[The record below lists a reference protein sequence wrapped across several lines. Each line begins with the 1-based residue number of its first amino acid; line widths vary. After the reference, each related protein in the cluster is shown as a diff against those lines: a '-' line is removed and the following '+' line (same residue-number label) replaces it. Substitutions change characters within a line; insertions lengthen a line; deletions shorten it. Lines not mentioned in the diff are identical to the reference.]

1 MSASQTKQAVIERL
15 KNNELLQTPG
25 LSPIRRSPGDLS
37 VDQPAGEP
45 ESRVLE
51 AAAVALE
58 GGQTHYVDVPGIAPL
73 REKIAEFLRDHFG
86 VTGSDAQRVI
96 VTAGVQESRFLTI
109 QMIGDLFEQIV
120 LPEVVHPGVR
130 QAAGIRDVG
139 AKFVPV
145 DEQNGMLVSP
155 DTIRSELEA
164 GARLF
169 YLESPSRLTGAS
181 YDAGSARQ
189 IAEMIAEHD
198 AAVIW
203 DQGLAPWVEPDS
215 YVSLA
220 SLPEMA
226 DRVAVVGE
234 LWPGTG
240 LESWFVG
247 YIGAK
252 TEWIEP
258 MRSQKQI
265 MAICTSTASQF
276 AALEAAELYADTNR
290 NLRERLSGARQQAA
304 EGVGSNGV
312 ELLRGDAATI
322 LAARVEDAGET
333 ARKLQEAGF
342 DVAAG
347 SAFGAPDVLR
357 FAVSTDQTINDALG
371 HLVQ

>member
-1 MSASQTKQAVIERL
+1 MTASQTKEAIIERF

-25 LSPIRRSPGDLS
+25 LSPIRQSPQDLS
-37 VDQPAGEP
+37 VEQPAREP

-73 REKIAEFLRDHFG
+73 REKIAEFLREQFQ
-86 VTGSDAQRVI
+86 VETSDVQRVI

-109 QMIGDLFEQIV
+109 QMIGDLFKQIV
-120 LPEVVHPGVR
+120 LPEVVHPGAR
-130 QAAGIRDVG
+130 QVAGIRDVG

-145 DEQNGMLVSP
+145 DEQNGMLVSLE
-155 DTIRSELEA
+155 TIRSELEG

-169 YLESPSRLTGAS
+169 YLESPSRLTGAT
-181 YDAGSARQ
+181 YDADSVRQ
-189 IAEMIAEHD
+189 IAGMIAEHD

-203 DQGLAPWVEPDS
+203 DQGLAPWVEPDT

-220 SLPEMA
+220 SQPDMA
-226 DRVAVVGE
+226 ERVAVLGE
-234 LWPGTG
+234 LWPGAG
-240 LESWFVG
+240 LESWFIG

-252 TEWIEP
+252 PEWIEP

-276 AALEAAELYADTNR
+276 AALEAAELYADTSR
-290 NLRERLSGARQQAA
+290 ELRERLASARQEAA
-304 EGVGSNGV
+304 QRIGSNGL
-312 ELLRGDAATI
+312 ELLRGDAANI
-322 LAARVEDAGET
+322 LAVRAENAGEATNKLQDAGF
-333 ARKLQEAGF
+333 R
-342 DVAAG
+342 VAEG
-347 SAFGAPDVLR
+347 KAFGAPDVLR
-357 FAVSTDQTINDALG
+357 FAVGADTTINDALD

>member
-1 MSASQTKQAVIERL
+1 MSVSQTKETVIERL

-25 LSPIRRSPGDLS
+25 LSPIRQSSQDLS
-37 VDQPAGEP
+37 VDQPATEP
-45 ESRVLE
+45 DSRVLE

-73 REKIAEFLRDHFG
+73 REKIAEFLRDHFQ
-86 VTGSDAQRVI
+86 VETSDAQRVI

-109 QMIGDLFEQIV
+109 QMIGDLFQQIV
-120 LPEVVHPGVR
+120 LPAVVHPGAR
-130 QAAGIRDVG
+130 QAVGLRDVG

-164 GARLF
+164 GARLI
-169 YLESPSRLTGAS
+169 YLESPSRLTGAT
-181 YDAGSARQ
+181 YDAGTVRQ

-220 SLPEMA
+220 SLPDMA
-226 DRVAVVGE
+226 ERVAVLGE
-234 LWPGTG
+234 LWPGAG

-247 YIGAK
+247 FIGAK
-252 TEWIEP
+252 PEWIEP

-276 AALEAAELYADTNR
+276 AALEAAELYADTSR
-290 NLRERLSGARQQAA
+290 DLRERLSSARQEAA
-304 EGVGSNGV
+304 ERIGSNGL
-312 ELLRGDAATI
+312 ELLPGDAVSI
-322 LAARVEDAGET
+322 LAARVENAGEA

-342 DVAAG
+342 KVAEG

-357 FAVSTDQTINDALG
+357 FAVGTEQTINDALG